1 MITIVSGDFSFL
13 LKSRWDR
20 VKLTMH
26 LNFNQR
32 RDQDMS
38 NLFDLKGKVALV
50 TGGSSGLGI
59 QFAKALAAGGGTCCY
74 FS

>member
-1 MITIVSGDFSFL
+1 
-13 LKSRWDR
+13 
-20 VKLTMH
+20 
-26 LNFNQR
+26 
-32 RDQDMS
+32 MS